1 MKTHSLKRI
10 LLACALCA
18 ALILPLAAAQEKK
31 DDPYKDV
38 LGTWDVRTDDG
49 GYIFVFKFFIENNEL
64 KGLFTGQSGEVKMQ
78 NLKVDGTKVTFL
90 VNVGAGGQGMDINFT
105 VFVAGDEMTGQLV
118 LQFGEA
124 NVTGKKKK

>member
-1 MKTHSLKRI
+1 MRI
-10 LLACALCA
+10 LLAGALCA
-18 ALILPLAAAQEKK
+18 GCLLTFASAAQEKTS
-31 DDPYKDV
+31 DPYKDI

-49 GYIFVFKFFIENNEL
+49 SYTFVFKFLLENGEL
-64 KGLFTGQSGEVKMQ
+64 KGLFTGQAGEVKMQ
-78 NLKVDGTKVTFL
+78 DLKVDKTKVTFL

-105 VFVAGDEMTGQLV
+105 VFVVGDEMTGRLV

>member
-1 MKTHSLKRI
+1 MKKHSLTRI

-18 ALILPLAAAQEKK
+18 GSILPLAAAQEKK
-31 DDPYKDV
+31 ADPTKDV

-49 GYIFVFKFFIENNEL
+49 GYTFVFKFFLENNEL

-78 NLKVDGTKVTFL
+78 NLKIEGTKVTFL

-124 NVTGKKKK
+124 SVTGKKKK

>member
-1 MKTHSLKRI
+1 MKHHSLTRMI
-10 LLACALCA
+10 LVCALCA
-18 ALILPLAAAQEKK
+18 GSILPLAAAQEKK
-31 DDPYKDV
+31 DDPYKDI

-49 GYIFVFKFFIENNEL
+49 QYTFVFKFFIEKGEL
-64 KGLFTGQSGEVKMQ
+64 AGLFAGQSGEVRMQ

-105 VFVAGDEMTGQLV
+105 VFVAGDEMTGQLS

>member
-1 MKTHSLKRI
+1 MKTHSLTRI

-18 ALILPLAAAQEKK
+18 GSILPFAAAQEKK

-49 GYIFVFKFFIENNEL
+49 GYIFVFKFFLENNEL

>member
-1 MKTHSLKRI
+1 MKHHTLVRI

-18 ALILPLAAAQEKK
+18 GSILPAAAAQEKK

-49 GYIFVFKFFIENNEL
+49 AYTFVFKFFIDKGEL
-64 KGLFTGQSGEVKMQ
+64 AGLFTGQSGEVKMQ

-105 VFVAGDEMTGQLV
+105 VFVAGDALTGQLA

-124 NVTGKKKK
+124 SVSGKKKK